1 MTSFWDF
8 ACYARGGTVLYF
20 RALLAWLRPPLGG
33 AVHCAA
39 AKNSFYKGIMGI
51 EETLERSLTSV
62 RRLVWA
68 GKPQLGNA
76 AWGASF
82 PSERALPAGGFGSV
96 HTPSP

>member
-1 MTSFWDF
+1 MAEEKDE
-8 ACYARGGTVLYF
+8 VLETQS
-20 RALLAWLRPPLGG
+20 ADG
-33 AVHCAA
+33 AEIRDTDIVFDCPHC
-39 AKNSFYKGIMGI
+39 
-51 EETLERSLTSV
+51 TLIPSV

>member
-1 MTSFWDF
+1 VVAGASGGGCQGNRTRNSAELRKLLMTSFWDF

-51 EETLERSLTSV
+51 EETLERSLRTYN
-62 RRLVWA
+62 R
-68 GKPQLGNA
+68 
-76 AWGASF
+76 F
-82 PSERALPAGGFGSV
+82 PLTFSIS
-96 HTPSP
+96 